1 MDILKKFKKK
11 VLNTKLD
18 PKYQYVESP
27 TFFWNVVTK
36 KVGEIPIINS
46 PLEANLFFSQNKNL
60 ERRGVRTWEIK
71 DEYTY
76 DDFLKQ
82 HNYHHLVFFLYDGGI
97 FWPSNP
103 EDDYLKYNSWH
114 TDVTYPKNT
123 KQIRVYVEE
132 DIKKLR
138 KEKLQKIKEN
148 IN

>member
-1 MDILKKFKKK
+1 ML
-11 VLNTKLD
+11 
-18 PKYQYVESP
+18 
-27 TFFWNVVTK
+27 
-36 KVGEIPIINS
+36 NS

-71 DEYTY
+71 DGYTY

-82 HNYHHLVFFLYDGGI
+82 HNYHHMVFFLYDGDI

-103 EDDYLKYNSWH
+103 EDDYLKYNSWNL
-114 TDVTYPKNT
+114 DVTYPKNT
-123 KQIRVYVEE
+123 KQIRVYLEE